1 MADAEASKSKKV
13 FYRDS
18 KGELHAL
25 KPGQENPD
33 QKREREKTDEDRHYD
48 EYLEGKSSGKRRRA
62 KGGVRTQD
70 TSVAIRPISRHEL
83 RRDHG
88 RDETLERHI
97 KVVLY
102 TRIFYTYFIYKT
114 SCPPGTYKVGDARTC
129 CTSFHHRFDLP
140 LLDRRDD
147 YSDRL

>member
-1 MADAEASKSKKV
+1 MADAEGSTSKKV

-62 KGGVRTQD
+62 KGGVRTQH
-70 TSVAIRPISRHEL
+70 IRCNQTNL
-83 RRDHG
+83 
-88 RDETLERHI
+88 
-97 KVVLY
+97 
-102 TRIFYTYFIYKT
+102 
-114 SCPPGTYKVGDARTC
+114 AA
-129 CTSFHHRFDLP
+129 
-140 LLDRRDD
+140 
-147 YSDRL
+147 